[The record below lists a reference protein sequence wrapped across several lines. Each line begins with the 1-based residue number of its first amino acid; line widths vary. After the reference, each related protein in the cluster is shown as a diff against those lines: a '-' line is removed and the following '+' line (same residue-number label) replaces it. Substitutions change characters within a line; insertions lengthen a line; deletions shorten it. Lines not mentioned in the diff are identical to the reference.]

1 MAEFCM
7 TVCMSMSF
15 SVKTN
20 ENHPKQNCCPSA
32 VSWTTFQ
39 TESCKAT
46 GFHTDRHRHFSMRG
60 VGGACGSDRR
70 GLVLRPDNQCPL
82 GGVTTKAS
90 DQLLVS
96 FFLGQGK
103 EKKKPLLASFLVSYD
118 RQHHKL
124 QHKEA
129 RHVQEMSRDLF
140 EWLLTE
146 KHEKRV
152 P

>member
-46 GFHTDRHRHFSMRG
+46 GFHTDRHRHFSIRG

-103 EKKKPLLASFLVSYD
+103 EKKASSCLLPGLLRPSTSQAATQGGEACPRDESRSF
-118 RQHHKL
+118 
-124 QHKEA
+124 
-129 RHVQEMSRDLF
+129 
-140 EWLLTE
+140 
-146 KHEKRV
+146 
-152 P
+152 